1 MVPCRR
7 LKVERKRIENQKS
20 LQCVI
25 GDQLQTLDDDDR
37 RHNKLDPSPYVPSP
51 TPPPGHCYTAIIIR
65 LQCLNSQDHKV
76 GTTYN
81 VCIVVTLPLAPDS
94 MVNMH
99 NYNIDLFYIIKQVLS
114 PFLWNK
120 AIPL

>member
-1 MVPCRR
+1 MRC
-7 LKVERKRIENQKS
+7 IAIS
-20 LQCVI
+20 LTWI
-25 GDQLQTLDDDDR
+25 YSIPSDQLQTLDDDDR

-51 TPPPGHCYTAIIIR
+51 TPPLGHCYTAIIIR

-94 MVNMH
+94 SEH
-99 NYNIDLFYIIKQVLS
+99 AQL
-114 PFLWNK
+114 
-120 AIPL
+120 